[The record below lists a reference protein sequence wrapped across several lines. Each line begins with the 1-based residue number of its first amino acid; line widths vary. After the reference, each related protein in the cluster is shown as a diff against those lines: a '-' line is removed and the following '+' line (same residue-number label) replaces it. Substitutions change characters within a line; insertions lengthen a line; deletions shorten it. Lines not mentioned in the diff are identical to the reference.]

1 MKMVVLVGPQGS
13 GNHLF
18 SKIFSIHDEVH
29 GWKDSLKPNG
39 YFIPHFQEPFVNYW
53 NNIDSIDLS
62 IMGGKKYAITSMSNP
77 YMQNFVPRIPEV
89 IKFTQKLESLGIDT
103 QVVVIGRD
111 KNILNVQQ
119 TRLRGGPT
127 WGNMHLLIRRLP
139 KMPFYVS
146 QELLYLYRKDYVRS
160 LGTWLN
166 FPIAWDSPLV
176 DEILKEDQNAKYIK
190 YAENE
195 RTDTIVREFLNYP

>member
-1 MKMVVLVGPQGS
+1 MKMIVLVGPQGS

-18 SKIFSIHDEVH
+18 GKIFSMHDDVN
-29 GWKDSLKPNG
+29 GWKEALTPEG
-39 YFIPHFQEPFVNYW
+39 YFIPHFKEPFINYW
-53 NNIDSIDLS
+53 NNIDSINLS

-77 YMQNFVPRIPEV
+77 YLQDWVPKIPDV
-89 IKFTQKLESLGIDT
+89 IKFTQKLESIGIDT

-111 KNILNVQQ
+111 KNILDVQQ

-146 QELLYLYRKDYVRS
+146 QELLYLYRRDYIRS

-166 FPIAWDSPLV
+166 FPMAWDSPLV
-176 DEILKEDQNAKYIK
+176 DEILNEDQNAKYIK

-195 RTDTIVREFLNYP
+195 KTDTIVREFLKYP

>member
-1 MKMVVLVGPQGS
+1 MKMIVLVGPQGS

-18 SKIFSIHDEVH
+18 GKIFSIHDDVN
-29 GWKDSLKPNG
+29 GWKEALKPDG
-39 YFIPHFQEPFVNYW
+39 YFIPHFKEPFVNYW

-62 IMGGKKYAITSMSNP
+62 IMGGKKYAVTSMSNP
-77 YMQNFVPRIPEV
+77 YLQDWVPKIPDV
-89 IKFTQKLESLGIDT
+89 IKFTQKLELLGIDT

-146 QELLYLYRKDYVRS
+146 QELLYLYRKDYIRS

-166 FPIAWDSPLV
+166 FPMAWDSPLV
-176 DEILKEDQNAKYIK
+176 DEILSEDQNAKYIR

-195 RTDTIVREFLNYP
+195 RTDNIVREFLKYP

>member
-1 MKMVVLVGPQGS
+1 MKMIVLVGPQGS

-29 GWKDSLKPNG
+29 GWKDSLKPEG
-39 YFIPHFQEPFVNYW
+39 YFIPHFQEPFVDYW
-53 NNIDSIDLS
+53 NNIDSINLS

-77 YMQNFVPRIPEV
+77 YMQDFVPKIPEV
-89 IKFTQKLESLGIDT
+89 IKFTRKLESLGIDT
-103 QVVVIGRD
+103 QVVIIGRD

-146 QELLYLYRKDYVRS
+146 QELLYLYRRDYIRS